1 MGTSLRNMDL
11 QLHVAEYCRN
21 FCEGICTYHCEEE
34 AADNVCNYLQ
44 NDNIVELYY
53 DGDEERNLIGSYYI
67 DSDKIKTPL
76 DLLDA
81 FNKSGRTPEMVTEL
95 LNDALTDCSR
105 FTFD

>member
-1 MGTSLRNMDL
+1 MDL
-11 QLHVAEYCRN
+11 QLHVANIVGTFVKGYA
-21 FCEGICTYHCEEE
+21 H
-34 AADNVCNYLQ
+34 
-44 NDNIVELYY
+44 DNIVELYY